1 MCSGAV
7 HNSPWTKV
15 GARLYHQID
24 RSAFLSWKRFR
35 APNHVKVSLITKCL
49 DYTEEPE
56 DERENRA
63 ETPSLSFSNTETMS
77 SWMHESN
84 MDADIHSYTKH
95 SVLRRDEYFFRLWYV
110 PVLFKILYLRKY
122 LRVAA

>member
-15 GARLYHQID
+15 RARLYHQID
-24 RSAFLSWKRFR
+24 RSWKRFR

-110 PVLFKILYLRKY
+110 PVFTKI
-122 LRVAA
+122 